1 MKKKKGVHGYTLS
14 IYLLH
19 DAYVFQQETSFPAS
33 RHLDGLNC
41 GAEVARCPM
50 EGAAADPSCYKAP
63 KDRVT

>member
-19 DAYVFQQETSFPAS
+19 DAYVFQRETSFPAS

-41 GAEVARCPM
+41 GAKVARCAM
-50 EGAAADPSCYKAP
+50 KAQ
-63 KDRVT
+63 RLILRAIRRRRIV